1 MIRAIIAFLAS
12 AFTAL
17 QTFFLY
23 RGGKGICFN
32 SGCEVVDSLTTV
44 SPLYLNIAGVLFF
57 QAIFWCLLWGRKGSE
72 YWHKLARLL
81 LLTGLATE
89 AVLSFFQYSIAAVF
103 CSYCLVVFSIIVLLN
118 ILCGLRQIFCGAV
131 LFFAVIVTCFSLQFR
146 TATGSGASL
155 DAGSIAIV
163 AGEQQDAELYL
174 FFSSTCSHCEKII
187 NSLRQENHCTV
198 RFNPVERIDMFTF
211 PGAAIHQEYNPSVN
225 FNFLKSLSL
234 KEVPVLVAREQH
246 RTLVIKGEQMIREYL
261 EENCRN
267 EKVEDYSGTTSAT
280 APSGYDFQPTSGNPT
295 DDGCILATDCDN
307 EESGKVREKE

>member
-12 AFTAL
+12 AFTAV

-23 RGGKGICFN
+23 RGEKGICFN

-44 SPLYLNIAGVLFF
+44 SPLYINIAGFLFF
-57 QAIFWCLLWGRKGSE
+57 QAVFWCLLWGRKGSE
-72 YWHKLARLL
+72 YWHKVARLL

-89 AVLSFFQYSIAAVF
+89 AVLIFFQYSIAAVF

-146 TATGSGASL
+146 TATGSGTSL
-155 DAGSIAIV
+155 DAGSIAMM
-163 AGEQQDAELYL
+163 AGEKEDTELYL

-187 NSLRQENHCTV
+187 DFLRQENHCTV
-198 RFNPVERIDMFTF
+198 RFNPVERIDTFTF
-211 PGAAIHQEYNPSVN
+211 PGANLLEYNPTVN

-246 RTLVIKGEQMIREYL
+246 SALVIKGELMIREYL

-267 EKVEDYSGTTSAT
+267 EKVEDYSGTTST
-280 APSGYDFQPTSGNPT
+280 TELSGYDFQPTLGTPT
-295 DDGCILATDCDN
+295 DDGCMLATDCDN
-307 EESGKVREKE
+307 EEPGKVTGKE